1 MIPMDP
7 FDVERCDL
15 NYATTLRPS
24 DTAVGTVMITPVTQG
39 FKYTKEVSDVE
50 ERLSQLA

>member
-1 MIPMDP
+1 MDP

-24 DTAVGTVMITPVTQG
+24 DTAVGTVTITPVT
-39 FKYTKEVSDVE
+39 
-50 ERLSQLA
+50 